1 MITDLDIALRYI
13 MTLYGVTATEAKSSY
28 YKDELHE
35 AINLIRIGVN
45 PWTIADKNEKKPELD
60 WTDDEYYE
68 GAWSWVDELEL
79 KYEDNTL
86 QDALVEL
93 NKINRLEIIDQ
104 TGRAYTHHLTK
115 NESVRYSLQDDNL
128 TLKIFIANKGDKE

>member
-1 MITDLDIALRYI
+1 VITDRDIALKYI
-13 MTLYGVTATEAKSSY
+13 MTLYDVTETEAKKDCY
-28 YKDELHE
+28 EDELKE
-35 AINLIRIGVN
+35 AIRLLKIGVH
-45 PWTIADKNEKKPELD
+45 PWTIADQNETKQLD